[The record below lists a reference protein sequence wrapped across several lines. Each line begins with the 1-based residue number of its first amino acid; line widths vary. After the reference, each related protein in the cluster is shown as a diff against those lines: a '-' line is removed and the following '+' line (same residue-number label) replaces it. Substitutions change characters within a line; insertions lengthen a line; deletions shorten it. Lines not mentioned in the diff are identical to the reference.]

1 MKPLVELTVLQL
13 SILNILWDDGE
24 ATVAQVHEALGQGL
38 ARKTVGTLLARLE
51 QYGVLTHGS
60 HGREFLY
67 RAAVSRDEVRAARL
81 RGLAETLFAG
91 DPLKLVSFALSD
103 EEASEANL
111 EELRALIE
119 AHKTDGPGD

>member
-1 MKPLVELTVLQL
+1 MKAALVAYEL
-13 SILNILWDDGE
+13 
-24 ATVAQVHEALGQGL
+24 
-38 ARKTVGTLLARLE
+38 GTLLARLE

-67 RAAVSRDEVRAARL
+67 RAAVSRDEVRTARL

-119 AHKTDGPGD
+119 AHKTDVPGD